1 MTATLTYTDILD
13 SALQDSAVLSN
24 NPSNKLQ
31 EKWTTIAENDFEMVN
46 TQIIPFEVSM
56 NDPSCHSYKFI
67 NTCKSILMN
76 NFSKVRNQNNL
87 NSAGISF
94 VPDS

>member
-1 MTATLTYTDILD
+1 
-13 SALQDSAVLSN
+13 
-24 NPSNKLQ
+24 
-31 EKWTTIAENDFEMVN
+31 MVN
-46 TQIIPFEVSM
+46 TQLIPFEVSM

-67 NTCKSILMN
+67 NTCTLILMY

>member
-1 MTATLTYTDILD
+1 MTATDILD
-13 SALQDSAVLSN
+13 SALQHSVVPSD

-31 EKWTTIAENDFEMVN
+31 EKWTTYENDFEMVN
-46 TQIIPFEVSM
+46 TKLIPFEVSM

-67 NTCKSILMN
+67 NTCTLILMY